1 MDPKPHEAGKH
12 EHGHAQRNPGVD
24 CGREPEPKATGGEPG
39 SVVQLIPDPPP
50 RGGDGD
56 E

>member
-1 MDPKPHEAGKH
+1 MDPKPHEAAKH
-12 EHGHAQRNPGVD
+12 EHGHAPRNPRGEG
-24 CGREPEPKATGGEPG
+24 GRDPEPKASGGEPG

-56 E
+56 